1 MMQPWIADV
10 TRPLNL
16 IRFVVTEVQSEAGF
30 GRRFRKQKTK
40 VGSGSCRLSLLES
53 AEEDR

>member
-1 MMQPWIADV
+1 MMQRWMAEV
-10 TRPLNL
+10 TRLLNL
-16 IRFVVTEVQSEAGF
+16 IRSVVTEVQSEASF

-40 VGSGSCRLSLLES
+40 VGSGSGRLSLLES